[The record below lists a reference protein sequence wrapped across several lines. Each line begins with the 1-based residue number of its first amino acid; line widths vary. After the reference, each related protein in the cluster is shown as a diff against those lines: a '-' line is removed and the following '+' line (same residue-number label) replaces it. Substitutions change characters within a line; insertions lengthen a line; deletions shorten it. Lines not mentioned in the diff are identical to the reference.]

1 MSIKDSYDIVQ
12 HNIRVSKLAEKI
24 AYALGLDEEVCQC
37 IAVSGV
43 FIDLG
48 KMSMNTEVFNNTR
61 DLTDEEFAY
70 VKQHTTKST
79 QMLMQANHISK
90 DVLINIIHHHE
101 NFDGSGYPANLV
113 GEQIPVGARILKI
126 CDVFYAL
133 LEKRPFREDY
143 SKKDAIQIMDRE
155 SSQFDPKIL
164 PVFKEIV
171 RSSKIYY

>member
-1 MSIKDSYDIVQ
+1 MSIKETYDIVQ
-12 HNIRVSKLAEKI
+12 HNIRVSKLSEKI
-24 AYALGLDEEVCQC
+24 AYAMGLDEEICQC

-48 KMSMNTEVFNNTR
+48 KMAMNKEVFNNTR
-61 DLTDEEFAY
+61 DLTEDEYAY

-101 NFDGSGYPANLV
+101 NYDGTGYPANLV
-113 GEQIPVGARILKI
+113 GEQIPIGARILKI

-143 SKKDAIQIMDRE
+143 SKKDAMQIMDKE
-155 SSQFDPKIL
+155 VEKFDPKIL

-171 RSSKIYY
+171 RSSKVIL